1 MADLNSREFSFD
13 TSKIT
18 FNNIKTGYH
27 VTIDDDSVMSIVLS
41 GEGSVLDSISGDNI
55 KGTTN
60 LTALSAGRHTVFVN
74 FTVPDGCKVVGEYK
88 IQVLIEADKLQET
101 TSAAS
106 N

>member
-27 VTIDDDSVMSIVLS
+27 VTIDDDSVMSIVIS

-60 LTALSAGRHTVFVN
+60 LTALSAEDILFLLTLQYRM
-74 FTVPDGCKVVGEYK
+74 VV
-88 IQVLIEADKLQET
+88 KL
-101 TSAAS
+101 
-106 N
+106 